1 MTKTI
6 AVLLFFCCSPPCIS
20 AQKDV
25 LNGDTLKNRPIGG
38 DQPSGLLLNAKGGLI
53 QSVLPDEIVDTEAIA
68 RTASPKTEAGADS
81 IKTLQIRNSTSS
93 CLKTAPNDSTIKAEI
108 NSAVT
113 KLNGPLREMGKYH
126 KFTGG
131 YIALCGVLEIIAGA
145 VLIDR
150 PADAGLAGTLITVG
164 GISIGF
170 GLWEISIGGTFL
182 KYASNDAGGAR
193 P

>member
-1 MTKTI
+1 MTKII
-6 AVLLFFCCSPPCIS
+6 AVLLFFCCSPCIS
-20 AQKDV
+20 AQKAV

-38 DQPSGLLLNAKGGLI
+38 DQPPGLLLNAKGGLI
-53 QSVLPDEIVDTEAIA
+53 QSVLPDEIVDTEAGA
-68 RTASPKTEAGADS
+68 RVLSPKTTAGADS
-81 IKTLQIRNSTSS
+81 IKSLQTENQANS
-93 CLKTAPNDSTIKAEI
+93 CLITVPNDSTIKAEI

-113 KLNGPLREMGKYH
+113 KLNGPLRDMGKYH

-131 YIALCGVLEIIAGA
+131 YIALCGILEIIAGA

-182 KYASNDAGGAR
+182 KYGLNDPGGTR